1 MAGSEKELDA
11 LIDDLKQKM
20 NIKWGRRLPACAEGQ
35 PWVQYLGKQWKRTD
49 NGFLLRT
56 TPNYIDDIAQ
66 LLRLQNAK
74 AAPTPCGISEADK
87 RRGMAGPTTR

>member
-1 MAGSEKELDA
+1 
-11 LIDDLKQKM
+11 M
-20 NIKWGRRLPACAEGQ
+20 NVKWGRRLPAHAEDQ

-56 TPNYIDDIAQ
+56 APNYIDEIAQ

-74 AAPTPCGISEADK
+74 AAPTPCVATVKATSD
-87 RRGMAGPTTR
+87 AGRQDSQLNEEMHHVFR